1 MDNQEMNEQDLSK
14 IFEKSAAQEQAAF
27 ELFCNRFD
35 AQFPMP
41 ELATVRLMQAIGWQF
56 VLIMIQS
63 VFAIILA
70 ALRTSD
76 MFYTAASSSNVL
88 VKWGDAIAAVVAVEF
103 GIVVFATI
111 KAEVENRKAEITELA
126 KALNINVNKLQVGI
140 IVGVIVSVIA
150 GLGTSFKGF
159 GVDVTWFKWALAIV
173 MGAGASIIAWVSGD
187 ILGAMLARFGNARTL
202 ADLEY
207 RRDMDAREEKKRGMW
222 EVAPERGIARSELM
236 ELKEMI
242 RSRQPAKTPRQPKVV
257 PQPAPQP
264 KTGTRS
270 NEVRQRI
277 YAHLDRVSF
286 AEQRVPGPTELMKE
300 LGVAKSYAS
309 GVIKDW
315 MALHPE
321 FNIPTSETED
331 NSEA

>member
-1 MDNQEMNEQDLSK
+1 
-14 IFEKSAAQEQAAF
+14 
-27 ELFCNRFD
+27 LFCNRFE

-41 ELATVRLMQAIGWQF
+41 ELANVRLMQAIGWQF

-76 MFYTAASSSNVL
+76 MFYTAASSSNIL
-88 VKWGDAIAAVVAVEF
+88 VRWGDAIAAVVAVEF

-111 KAEVENRKAEITELA
+111 KAEVENRRAEITELA
-126 KALNINVNKLQVGI
+126 KALNVNVNKLQVGI
-140 IVGVIVSVIA
+140 IVGVVVSVIA

-207 RRDMDAREEKKRGMW
+207 RRDIDAREEKKRAMW
-222 EVAPERGIARSELM
+222 EVAPERGIARSELI
-236 ELKEMI
+236 ELKELI
-242 RSRQPAKTPRQPKVV
+242 KSRQPARAPKAQKAV
-257 PQPAPQP
+257 PQPVPQP

-270 NEVRQRI
+270 NEVRMRI
-277 YAHLDRVSF
+277 YAHLDKVSF
-286 AEQRVPGPTELMKE
+286 EEQRIPGPSELMKE

-315 MALHPE
+315 IAEHPE
-321 FNIPTSETED
+321 ISIPTSETSED